1 MPFLTLDNAW
11 SDLAS
16 SYNQNFSNKPSIP
29 SINYNSFDDGLI
41 RGGLLNAG
49 LSSIRDTARIG
60 KFFTSGRGVLFSIKQ
75 VGLQLSNPKL
85 EQPSGSNTNFFSNL
99 SNNNTRLYNLG
110 LNTLAQVP
118 INAFGGHIIRH
129 GITPVGG
136 VGFLEG
142 DSKGNINGYNY
153 EKIVLEN
160 NNIGNNRLIDYLDK
174 IANNTSGTTPTN
186 LLTYNGGASSV
197 YGIGETKINTT
208 TLKTDKEFFN
218 FLSYNGLKKYF
229 ELYRDDVNTGTL
241 KFRQDTRS
249 QFGQVT
255 TKFNK
260 ANDLQSQA
268 DNLKTSAD
276 YYEQQVDLNGDI
288 DTQVSDYSVIDNYNN
303 ESAYLSNKANQL
315 NKEASQL
322 EEEAK
327 RRSQRSEDNFG
338 ANKNADFSI
347 HLHPDYRSSNIQSR
361 IGVSTSKY
369 GPNNTKQKP
378 TVDAINAINV
388 VNSQVFYSNSLK
400 SNNSADI
407 PEYALSREN
416 KEVSGYFGRDIIKF
430 RIEFLN
436 NDNPLF
442 TVKNDAG
449 ETYSDLNTDVLAFR
463 AYLDDFSDGMNAK
476 WNPYRYMGR
485 GEEFYVYEGF
495 SRDVSVAFTLHAH
508 SDAEMKPIYQKLNY
522 LMSSFAPDYSSG
534 NKMRGNIGYLTVG
547 EYLYRQPGVFTD
559 IKLSG
564 MLDANWEIAINSNG
578 TIGNGQ
584 YEVPKHIKV
593 ALSFKPIH
601 TFLPRKVNYKD
612 GVNDINAPFITLD
625 KKAYPVQAGAKYGKD
640 EKGNDITTKKPKN
653 IYLD

>member
-1 MPFLTLDNAW
+1 MPFLKLDNAW

-16 SYNQNFSNKPSIP
+16 AYNQNFNNKPTIP
-29 SINYNSFDDGLI
+29 SIRYNNFDDGLI
-41 RGGLLNAG
+41 RGGLLNVG
-49 LSSIRDTARIG
+49 ISSARDTARIG
-60 KFFTSGRGVLFSIKQ
+60 KFFASGKGVLFVAKQ

-85 EQPSGSNTNFFSNL
+85 EVLIPASSPTQVNGVINKITNFANSNP
-99 SNNNTRLYNLG
+99 TRTYNLG
-110 LNTLAQVP
+110 LNTLAQIPV
-118 INAFGGHIIRH
+118 NAIGGHIIRH
-129 GITPVGG
+129 GLTPIGG

-142 DSKGNINGYNY
+142 DSLGNINGYNY
-153 EKIVLEN
+153 EKITIEN
-160 NNIGNNRLIDYLDK
+160 SKNSNNRLVGYLDK
-174 IANNTSGTTPTN
+174 ISSNTSGTTPTI
-186 LLTYNGGASSV
+186 LSSYNGGASSV
-197 YGIGETKINTT
+197 YGIGNTSIKTT

-229 ELYRDDVNTGTL
+229 EIYRNNANTGTL

-249 QFGQVT
+249 QFNQAS

-260 ANDLQSQA
+260 ANNLRFQA

-276 YYEQQVDLNGDI
+276 FYEENI
-288 DTQVSDYSVIDNYNN
+288 DPSEDQDTKLSAYSVVDNYNN
-303 ESAYLSNKANQL
+303 ESAYLNNKANQL

-327 RRSQRSEDNFG
+327 RRSQQSEEYFG

-347 HLHPDYRSSNIQSR
+347 HLHSNYRLSNIQSR
-361 IGVSTSKY
+361 IGVGTSEV
-369 GPNNTKQKP
+369 GPNNIKLKS

-388 VNSQVFYSNSLK
+388 VNSQVFYQNSLK
-400 SNNSADI
+400 SNNEEGDHRQ
-407 PEYALSREN
+407 YLSRKN

-436 NDNPLF
+436 NDSP
-442 TVKNDAG
+442 TVSVNNIK
-449 ETYSDLNTDVLAFR
+449 ELNTDVLAFR
-463 AYLDDFSDGMNAK
+463 AYLDDFNDGMNAK

-495 SRDVSVAFTLHAH
+495 TRDISVAFTLHAH

-522 LMSSFAPDYSSG
+522 LMSSFTPDYSSG

-547 EYLYRQPGVFTD
+547 DYLYRQPGVFTD

-564 MLDANWEIAINSNG
+564 MLETGWEIGINEVG
-578 TIGNGQ
+578 ERNGQ

-601 TFLPRKVNYKD
+601 TFLPRKTKYDN
-612 GVNDINAPFITLD
+612 GTNTINAPFITLD
-625 KKAYPVQAGAKYGKD
+625 KKAYPGQAGENWD
-640 EKGNDITTKKPKN
+640 TKKSEAKN

>member
-1 MPFLTLDNAW
+1 MPFLKLDNTW

-29 SINYNSFDDGLI
+29 STNYNSFDDGLI

-49 LSSIRDTARIG
+49 LSSVRDTARIG
-60 KFFTSGRGVLFSIKQ
+60 KFFASGKGVLFLAKQ
-75 VGLQLSNPKL
+75 VGLQKSNPQL
-85 EQPSGSNTNFFSNL
+85 EQPSGSFNSL

-142 DSKGNINGYNY
+142 DSKENIKGYNY
-153 EKIVLEN
+153 EKIVL
-160 NNIGNNRLIDYLDK
+160 GNNDIGKNRLVGYLDK
-174 IANNTSGTTPTN
+174 IANNTTGSTPTT

-197 YGIGETKINTT
+197 YGIGSTSITTT

-229 ELYRDDVNTGTL
+229 KLYRDDVNTGTL

-276 YYEQQVDLNGDI
+276 YYEQQIDLNGDI
-288 DTQVSDYSVIDNYNN
+288 DTQLSAYSVVDAYRN
-303 ESAYLSNKANQL
+303 EADYFINKADQL

-347 HLHPDYRSSNIQSR
+347 HLHTDYRSSNIQSR

-449 ETYSDLNTDVLAFR
+449 ETSYSDLNTDVLAFR

-547 EYLYRQPGVFTD
+547 DYLYRQPGVFTD

-564 MLDANWEIAINSNG
+564 MLDAGWEISINSDG
-578 TIGNGQ
+578 TTGNGQ

-601 TFLPRKVNYKD
+601 TFLPRKVKYKD
-612 GVNDINAPFITLD
+612 GISDTNINAPFITLD
-625 KKAYPVQAGAKYGKD
+625 KKAYPGQAGERWGKD
-640 EKGNDITTKKPKN
+640 ENGKDIRTKEPKN
-653 IYLD
+653 VYLD